1 MRISDELKPA
11 AVQTNLSG
19 SSVEEI
25 ISELS
30 ELVADDSANLDSNH
44 LRESLLR
51 RERLLSTA
59 MGAGI
64 AFPHCTSDRISAP
77 RFALGISRSGVEADA
92 PDNKPVN
99 IFFVVISPESD
110 PNVHLDALAAA
121 ARIFI
126 NPASRESVLAAKSAE
141 EAISVLAEAEGS

>member
-1 MRISDELKPA
+1 MRISDKLKPA
-11 AVQTNLSG
+11 AVQINLSG

-30 ELVADDSANLDSNH
+30 ELVTDNDANLDSAH
-44 LRESLLR
+44 LRDGLLR
-51 RERLLSTA
+51 REQLLSTA

-64 AFPHCTSDRISAP
+64 AFPHCTSDRINAP
-77 RFALGISRSGVEADA
+77 RFALGISRGGVQADA

-110 PNVHLDALAAA
+110 PNVHLDALASA

-126 NPASRESVLAAKSAE
+126 NPSARERVLAAGSAE
-141 EAISVLAEAEGS
+141 EAISALAKAEED